1 MNYPGW
7 CAKWGLSAS
16 RKRRRIVRGA
26 AARERLFWWW
36 WRASADSLCWVTYII
51 RRTALL
57 YYWCSTGTTIY
68 IKSICGKNRCMCC
81 TNFLQIVEVCT
92 KLRVEWITDYAHCD
106 YYRHSIMLRYVRYI
120 YNDNNAAQ
128 IACQIFCRVF
138 YKRLI
143 SHIYY
148 YLRSHKLHVSVFFFT
163 NNYDG
168 SRSSIDHRLH
178 FLFHRHFRRNS

>member
-1 MNYPGW
+1 MNFLGW

-26 AARERLFWWW
+26 TAWQRLFWWW
-36 WRASADSLCWVTYII
+36 RQASADSLCRVMYII
-51 RRTALL
+51 RWTALL
-57 YYWCSTGTTIY
+57 YYWCSTSTTIY

-81 TNFLQIVEVCT
+81 TKFLQIVEVCT
-92 KLRVEWITDYAHCD
+92 KLQGRVDYAHCD
-106 YYRHSIMLRYVRYI
+106 YYRHSIMLHYI
-120 YNDNNAAQ
+120 HYINDNNTAQ
-128 IACQIFCRVF
+128 IACQIFCCVF

-148 YLRSHKLHVSVFFFT
+148 YLRAHKLHVSVFFFT

-168 SRSSIDHRLH
+168 SRRSIDCT
-178 FLFHRHFRRNS
+178 FSFIAIFDVIANGS